1 MGGAAPP
8 PYSKART
15 RFGLFHVWPQR
26 QFWRAFAD
34 LPHER
39 HPSRFRVFGP
49 PWPLCSPFLSVCLA
63 SVREVTSCID
73 AGFRAASFGW
83 KVVAAGDRNRKSH
96 RIILSGHGLD
106 VACVKKQTLKGWST
120 LKPAGRAIPVHRPM
134 PTLYCRSATDCNGQA
149 CSRSM
154 TNYCEWLLTE
164 CGYVLSGGF
173 VFAGTWL
180 PRQMRQSTPMSW
192 TLNWL

>member
-1 MGGAAPP
+1 MKIRVSVVRFRPEPP
-8 PYSKART
+8 NSKART

-39 HPSRFRVFGP
+39 HPSRFRVFGL

-120 LKPAGRAIPVHRPM
+120 LKPAGRAIPVHRPLLTVGLS
-134 PTLYCRSATDCNGQA
+134 PDSGSNVPVTCRSTGSHFERQLLH
-149 CSRSM
+149 R
-154 TNYCEWLLTE
+154 TN
-164 CGYVLSGGF
+164 SHNR
-173 VFAGTWL
+173 
-180 PRQMRQSTPMSW
+180 P
-192 TLNWL
+192 